1 MKAAATCSN
10 KPLKV
15 SKILFENIKL
25 GLHIRVNS
33 VFNLVQLA

>member
-15 SKILFENIKL
+15 SKILFENI
-25 GLHIRVNS
+25 IRPAYSGELIVCLTLS
-33 VFNLVQLA
+33 S